1 MTFISDTKGKII
13 ALKMLPTFY
22 SDIIPI
28 NVAKLKGNLDNTKL
42 VAQPYSLI
50 KPEKEDKLFL
60 DTVDPNR
67 MTNYEFRISA
77 DPQSDLVK
85 LQFQSLPFL
94 QITEYV
100 ILWKRVKSV
109 WSSAGIVFLNNGR
122 KCPDYNIGVASTGVN
137 FYCGKVNAHN
147 ISFPNLGYS
156 IKYRMQN
163 SGMPETCAQKN
174 PFDRLLGRMPPITQ
188 YSF

>member
-1 MTFISDTKGKII
+1 
-13 ALKMLPTFY
+13 MLPTFY

-28 NVAKLKGNLDNTKL
+28 NVAKLKGNLDNIKL
-42 VAQPYSLI
+42 VAQPYSLV
-50 KPEKEDKLFL
+50 KPEKENKLLL
-60 DTVDPNR
+60 DTVDRNR

-85 LQFQSLPFL
+85 LQFQSFKFF
-94 QITEYV
+94 TNAEYV

-109 WSSAGIVFLNNGR
+109 WYSAGIVFLNNGL
-122 KCPDYNIGVASTGVN
+122 KCTDYNIGVASTGIN

-156 IKYRMQN
+156 INYRIQN
-163 SGMPETCAQKN
+163 FGMPETCAANN
-174 PFDRLLGRMPPITQ
+174 PFHRLLGRMPPITQ